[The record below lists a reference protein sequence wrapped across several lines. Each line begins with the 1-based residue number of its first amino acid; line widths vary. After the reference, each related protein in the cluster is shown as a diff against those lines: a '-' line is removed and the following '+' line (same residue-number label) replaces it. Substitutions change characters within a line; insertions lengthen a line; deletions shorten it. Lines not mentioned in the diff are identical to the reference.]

1 MSLSNFHVVVINGL
15 FLAIMALQQS
25 TPTRILDVRYS
36 IYTHWLH
43 FPYGV
48 QKKACAFTTIIMRLP
63 FWLVWTKQKIE
74 RTKFGTGPKI
84 YEPRIASYLVNTRT

>member
-36 IYTHWLH
+36 IYTLATLSLRSA
-43 FPYGV
+43 
-48 QKKACAFTTIIMRLP
+48 KKACAFTTIIMRLP

-84 YEPRIASYLVNTRT
+84 YEPRTASFTRT